1 MRSTVVRGA
10 LAGATSGLATAV
22 VALFLLEPVLEA
34 AIALEGGGEGPVS
47 RTTQKYVGMPAGLVL
62 TGTALGLL
70 FGLAYRVLPSRAE
83 PWRRSLGLAL
93 GAFLALALVPQL
105 RYPANPPGVGDPDTI
120 TTRTSAYLLALVLG
134 VAVVSSGYA
143 ALRALE
149 RSGVAPEVRQI
160 AVVAGAVL
168 VVAVGFALLPG
179 SGDSVDVPATLLWD
193 FRLRSLGLQALL
205 YALLGAG
212 FGLLTRH
219 LGQQRDTRVRETA
232 AT

>member
-1 MRSTVVRGA
+1 MRSPIARGA
-10 LAGATSGLATAV
+10 LAGAASGLATSV
-22 VALFLLEPVLEA
+22 VALFLLEPVLDA

-47 RTTQKYVGMPAGLVL
+47 RTTQKYLGMPAGFVL

-70 FGLAYRVLPSRAE
+70 FGLAYRVLPSQAE

-134 VAVVSSGYA
+134 VAVVVGGYT
-143 ALRALE
+143 ALRALQ
-149 RSGVAPEVRQI
+149 RSGVAPAARQS
-160 AVVAGAVL
+160 AVVVGALL
-168 VVAVGFALLPG
+168 VVAVGYALLPG
-179 SGDSVDVPATLLWD
+179 SGDPVDVPAALLWD

-212 FGLLTRH
+212 FGLLTLRA
-219 LGQQRDTRVRETA
+219 GEQRDTGVRESA
-232 AT
+232 AV